1 MQQGNNGQKV
11 LIIYLDMT
19 KEILPKVMEDA
30 QMFFEQHSTGL
41 LVIAIDANHQ
51 DLLSRIPVM
60 HMEYLE
66 ECQDRNI

>member
-1 MQQGNNGQKV
+1 
-11 LIIYLDMT
+11 MT